1 MFMSGFGCRN
11 VFKSIVLYLCVSAL
25 FILPISTLLTSL
37 PAFAAG
43 YFDGLST
50 QEKYKFYVYARALD
64 TCFVRAGSKAP
75 NSNVEELKKGKIFN
89 NVGDGAYVGT
99 FPGFTGYNNSGGYFD
114 CNSAELMSTAVSQF
128 NIQPQGRSSA
138 VEVLLCKIGYRRGIN
153 YTLSED
159 ECINGSGAFGK
170 KKKST
175 GGKDDRQDG
184 VNIYSKGKIFEVL
197 TNLSGYKN
205 GIENSDPSIKYLVSR
220 SMIRGCIKD
229 DNPQPRRHN
238 SKDWEIQDVDSN
250 GNLTNSYYLPGDGQ
264 GYNVGG
270 SNNREWPQNHYD
282 ANISEWQ
289 CMNIYR
295 RLVESAPK
303 YQEALR
309 QSATDTACVGLADE
323 NLKAICE
330 DGVNHKDDPIYC
342 ETRYKGNDKAIDAC
356 KQGQSAKIET
366 PSEGDG
372 GGEEKNSCGIDG
384 MGWLICPLM
393 TFMGGIA
400 DASYSVISQFLNIK
414 PAIFDDRSDAVGAKQ
429 AWNFFRD
436 IANVI
441 FVLLFL
447 WVIFSQVSSI
457 GISNYGIKKIL
468 PKLIVGAILVNLSFY
483 ICQLAVDLSNIL
495 GFTLKEALEGAVSG
509 VGGSSSNSAIA
520 SGLGAA
526 VAGILVLTGTV
537 LFAALAVSIPTLL
550 SLMLVLLV
558 VLVILIVRQA
568 AIVLLISIAPLAFA
582 AWLLPNTESL
592 FKKWVSMF
600 RGLLMVFPIIS
611 LLYGAGKL
619 AGAILMTTATSDPND
634 TAITMQFA
642 GLAAS
647 ILPLGAT
654 PFVLQSSLNS
664 LGNIG
669 AKIGRMGANAHSRF
683 AGNIKGAAKGRV
695 DNSVIGDTKRK
706 YSDFMN
712 RKRASRRTG
721 KFATWRDNS
730 PLGQFMGW
738 DKGGARARAT
748 VAKAFESDVENAST
762 MLQGMTSDKIANIAN
777 GTTVES
783 KAMRAAAI
791 DHTMA
796 NGSFKERMDVLSS
809 LKGTDNSIKQRA
821 IKAAYAKKD
830 NNILGNGFGDAI
842 LNDEVG
848 SMQDLSN
855 MAVNN
860 AESGNLQAEHL
871 VQNGAAT
878 KWLSKAIANSENEK
892 ALAAFKKAGE
902 VAVSNPNTAKNI
914 NQAISEALS
923 AHGVIAGNTSQNT
936 SPSSSQQ
943 NSQSSNSQQSP
954 QNNQQ
959 SNSSSGGIIIP
970 SDEDVNKYGR

>member
-1 MFMSGFGCRN
+1 MFMSGFSRRN

-43 YFDGLST
+43 YFDSLDT
-50 QEKYKFYVYARALD
+50 QGKYKFYVYARALD

-138 VEVLLCKIGYRRGIN
+138 VEVLLCKIGYRRGTN

-170 KKKST
+170 KKKSA
-175 GGKDDRQDG
+175 GGKDDRQDD

-330 DGVNHKDDPIYC
+330 DGVNHKGNSEYC
-342 ETRYKGNDKAIDAC
+342 DKKYPNQPEKINAC

-372 GGEEKNSCGIDG
+372 GGEEEEKNSCGISG

-400 DASYSVISQFLNIK
+400 DASYSVISQFLNIR
-414 PAIFDDRSDAVGAKQ
+414 PAIFDEGSDAVGAKQ
-429 AWNFFRD
+429 AWSFFRD

-468 PKLIVGAILVNLSFY
+468 PKLIVGAVLVNLSFY

-509 VGGSSSNSAIA
+509 VGGSSSNSAIV
-520 SGLGAA
+520 SGLGTA

-568 AIVLLISIAPLAFA
+568 AIILLISIAPLAFA

-654 PFVLQSSLNS
+654 PFVLKSSLNS
-664 LGNIG
+664 LGSIG
-669 AKIGRMGANAHSRF
+669 AKIGGLSSVATGSLKNSVMNKSRISDAKNAWKSRSAKKLAERRSGNTKWGRTASNLRGSSSWLKKGVGVAMNPAAALDNSWVGQKIGLSSGA
-683 AGNIKGAAKGRV
+683 GAAQEA
-695 DNSVIGDTKRK
+695 
-706 YSDFMN
+706 Y
-712 RKRASRRTG
+712 
-721 KFATWRDNS
+721 
-730 PLGQFMGW
+730 
-738 DKGGARARAT
+738 DKSAME
-748 VAKAFESDVENAST
+748 KAE
-762 MLQGMTSDKIANIAN
+762 
-777 GTTVES
+777 
-783 KAMRAAAI
+783 
-791 DHTMA
+791 
-796 NGSFKERMDVLSS
+796 
-809 LKGTDNSIKQRA
+809 RA
-821 IKAAYAKKD
+821 ITYQYS
-830 NNILGNGFGDAI
+830 GDATKA
-842 LNDEVG
+842 LNDEKADKYIRIAAVNQLKGQGAHGADVVANYLRNGGEVDSVSMANALTEMKG
-848 SMQDLSN
+848 SHAGVAQAGVNALNALQSGQSNFSLGAKDKSGKFIPGSADTPFNTLTSQGVSKLSN
-855 MAVNN
+855 
-860 AESGNLQAEHL
+860 E
-871 VQNGAAT
+871 
-878 KWLSKAIANSENEK
+878 AIAKQN
-892 ALAAFKKAGE
+892 ADA
-902 VAVSNPNTAKNI
+902 I
-914 NQAISEALS
+914 NR
-923 AHGVIAGNTSQNT
+923 
-936 SPSSSQQ
+936 SSL
-943 NSQSSNSQQSP
+943 SNSQASEILGDNRLVSIMSQDTRKALES
-954 QNNQQ
+954 
-959 SNSSSGGIIIP
+959 I
-970 SDEDVNKYGR
+970 